1 MKESLAKKEAP
12 KKRAEYQK
20 LRQHEEARKMRL
32 IPNVILPNVPKINGF
47 SFPLSREIDS
57 ETD

>member
-1 MKESLAKKEAP
+1 MKEAP

>member
-1 MKESLAKKEAP
+1 
-12 KKRAEYQK
+12 
-20 LRQHEEARKMRL
+20 MRL